1 MVSDHDFYITFSS
14 NTSLLIKI
22 GIITINTFLP
32 TRYKF
37 AYTCSIKINA
47 LRFGKLLECIFWIL
61 LVVEAFS
68 LQKVVEMHEELVA
81 SWQEVRWIWWMRQNF
96 IANLFNLKKNN
107 IYLFIWLPW
116 VLVAAHK
123 IFSCGMW
130 DLVPWPWIEP
140 RPPAL
145 GVWNLNPWSTREALF
160 NFWSIDCAVSG
171 LALSWRTG
179 PFLLTNASFRHGSC
193 WYISSVYWAYFSDVV
208 ISVGFRKLDQQQ
220 TTKQQPWPF
229 FGAHLA
235 LRSAL

>member
-32 TRYKF
+32 TWYKF

-130 DLVPWPWIEP
+130 DLAPWLGIEP

-145 GVWNLNPWSTREALF
+145 EVWCLSYWTIRKAPQFFILQSYEWVLIFLFSSTSETTDFKSFRNRLRKKPW
-160 NFWSIDCAVSG
+160 NIIWS
-171 LALSWRTG
+171 R
-179 PFLLTNASFRHGSC
+179 TNAQFLQYQHF
-193 WYISSVYWAYFSDVV
+193 YI
-208 ISVGFRKLDQQQ
+208 I
-220 TTKQQPWPF
+220 
-229 FGAHLA
+229 
-235 LRSAL
+235 

>member
-1 MVSDHDFYITFSS
+1 MVSDCDFYITFSS

-61 LVVEAFS
+61 LVVAAFS
-68 LQKVVEMHEELVA
+68 LQKIVKMHEELVV

-96 IANLFNLKKNN
+96 IAQFVQLFRKNN
-107 IYLFIWLPW
+107 IYLFIWLHR
-116 VLVAAHK
+116 VLVVAHR

-145 GVWNLNPWSTREALF
+145 GVWNLNPWPPGKPSSVFEALTVQCLV
-160 NFWSIDCAVSG
+160 WHCHGELD
-171 LALSWRTG
+171 
-179 PFLLTNASFRHGSC
+179 PFC
-193 WYISSVYWAYFSDVV
+193 WPMPPAAGMAYFSDVV
-208 ISVGFRKLDQQQ
+208 ISVGFRKL
-220 TTKQQPWPF
+220 
-229 FGAHLA
+229 
-235 LRSAL
+235 